1 MVIHIGSSP
10 PFTIGTD
17 IVRIS
22 RIVHIICRGSVQS
35 RLSQRALERFSN
47 RILHPSER
55 YDFSRRFRK
64 SDIVDNSEL
73 RRNVPAWL
81 AGRWA
86 AKEAAKKAWGATA
99 LGFKDVR
106 VRIRQAGDV
115 EILCSGKIRVD
126 GSTKPVMAE
135 QVGKLSIA
143 HDGDYAVATVLAE
156 PLQIFVDQG
165 YQEDLSEKDR
175 SSAAGV

>member
-1 MVIHIGSSP
+1 MVFRVGSSP
-10 PFTIGTD
+10 PFTLGTD

-22 RIVHIICRGSVQS
+22 RIVHIICRGSVPS
-35 RLSQRALERFSN
+35 RLSQQAIERFSN

-55 YDFSRRFRK
+55 DDFCRRFGK
-64 SDIVDNSEL
+64 SDLADNSEIH
-73 RRNVPAWL
+73 RNLPEWL

-115 EILCSGKIRVD
+115 EIVCGCESQAR
-126 GSTKPVMAE
+126 GSKKVVMVE

-156 PLQIFVDQG
+156 PLQIFVDQDQ
-165 YQEDLSEKDR
+165 QEDLFVKDH
-175 SSAAGV
+175 S